1 MKKRRVFWAALV
13 IFACTTSWSSFTAA
27 APIELSL
34 SLMIGPKHNRWTYV
48 LEPWVKMVEE
58 KTQGKVKIK
67 PFFSNTLA
75 PAQEMFDSTVTGIA
89 DITENITYITPGR
102 FPLTEMA
109 MFPNLGGKSS
119 LGLSRSLQHLYR
131 TFPELKAEYKGV
143 RVLWLHSSSPMRLL
157 SAKKPIKDLEELR
170 KMKVWVSGA
179 APVRVAR
186 AIGFSPVSM
195 APGDVYTALERGVV
209 DAAMASNEIAVSR
222 KFTEVCKYFNEIDT
236 CSVPFYVIMNQ
247 KKWDSLPEDVKK
259 VFEELT
265 GDFAAEFTGRMRD
278 KEEVEAGKQ
287 ARQKGV
293 EFFTPAA
300 AELEK
305 IRNLVEPVKEAY
317 ASELDAKGLPG
328 KKVLQELMKS
338 RE

>member
-1 MKKRRVFWAALV
+1 MKRKLSLWLGFM
-13 IFACTTSWSSFTAA
+13 IFAGATLFSSLASA

-48 LEPWVKMVEE
+48 LEPWVKMIEE
-58 KTQGKVKIK
+58 KCQGKVKIK
-67 PFFSNTLA
+67 TFFSNTLA
-75 PAQEMFDSTVTGIA
+75 ASPEMFDSTVSGVA
-89 DITENITYITPGR
+89 DISENITYITPGR
-102 FPLTEMA
+102 FPLTEMS

-119 LGLSRSLQHLYR
+119 LGLSRSLQHLYK
-131 TFPELKAEYKGV
+131 TFPEFKAEYKGV
-143 RVLWLHSSSPMRLL
+143 KVLWLHSSSPMRLL
-157 SAKKPIKDLEELR
+157 STKKPIRDLEELK

-179 APVRVAR
+179 APIRVAK

-195 APGDVYTALERGVV
+195 APGDVYTALERGVI

-265 GDFAAEFTGRMRD
+265 GRLGRGVHGQAEGQ
-278 KEEVEAGKQ
+278 G
-287 ARQKGV
+287 G
-293 EFFTPAA
+293 
-300 AELEK
+300 
-305 IRNLVEPVKEAY
+305 
-317 ASELDAKGLPG
+317 G
-328 KKVLQELMKS
+328 
-338 RE
+338 